1 MTDDFKLINVT
12 LNFKLVVIPFQGRKT
27 DDVQKH
33 PIFCMFLAESEKS
46 LYSVIDKLP
55 GADSMRFFPM
65 SRVLDL
71 PPGKTDRQTNI
82 QKKRDRHRTERKKT
96 QIVHSQMQSICKQ
109 PSLIKGLFISS
120 VSVNA
125 ATTLQLCLGTGLIEN
140 NGAAPKCVATP
151 F

>member
-1 MTDDFKLINVT
+1 MMSNRL
-12 LNFKLVVIPFQGRKT
+12 
-27 DDVQKH
+27 
-33 PIFCMFLAESEKS
+33 IFCMLIPESEKS

-71 PPGKTDRQTNI
+71 APGKTDRQRNI

-96 QIVHSQMQSICKQ
+96 QIVHVQMQSICKQ
-109 PSLIKGLFISS
+109 PSLIKGLFTSS

-125 ATTLQLCLGTGLIEN
+125 ATTLQLC
-140 NGAAPKCVATP
+140 
-151 F
+151 